1 MRCGVAVLFMSSLV
15 FGQGTSQ
22 EKFLLKGLTAEQVE
36 YKGKKAVKL
45 VEAPNSQG
53 DGQLCIIKGDQIKDG
68 IIEVW
73 VAGEPGTGAGAGAR
87 GFVGM
92 AFRVQ
97 SEGAKYEAFYLRPT
111 YGRAEDQVR
120 RNHSLQYVSHPD
132 YHWQRL
138 RKEFPEKYE
147 AYADLVPGE
156 WTRVKITVEGRKAR
170 LYIQG
175 AEQPA
180 LLVNDLFLG
189 EEGGGVAFW
198 VGPGTVAHFADYKLT
213 SK

>member
-1 MRCGVAVLFMSSLV
+1 MRCAVIVLLMSGLI
-15 FGQGTSQ
+15 FGQGTGPD
-22 EKFLLKGLTAEQVE
+22 KFLLKGLTAEQVE

-45 VEAPNSQG
+45 VEAPDVQG

-68 IIEVW
+68 VIEVW
-73 VAGEPGTGAGAGAR
+73 VTGEPRTGAAAAAR
-87 GFVGM
+87 GFVGL

-97 SEGAKYEAFYLRPT
+97 GEGAKYEAFYLRPT
-111 YGRAEDQVR
+111 NGRAEDQVR

-132 YHWQRL
+132 YPWQRL

-147 AYADLVPGE
+147 SYADLVPGE
-156 WTRVKITVEGRKAR
+156 WTRVKIMVEGRKAR
-170 LYIQG
+170 LYIHG
-175 AEQPA
+175 AEQA
-180 LLVNDLFLG
+180 SLMVNDLFLG

-198 VGPGTVAHFADYKLT
+198 VGPGTMAHFADYKLT